1 MTNKQA
7 AIKIVKR
14 LRSYGFEALLAGGCV
29 RDMLL
34 GRPASDYDVATSALP
49 EDVIRLF
56 KHTLKVGAKFGVV
69 IVMMKDI
76 RVEVAMFRAESG
88 YADGRH
94 PATVKFAGAAED
106 AGRRDFTINGMFYDP
121 VNDKVIDYVNGQVD
135 LQRKIVRTIG
145 KPEERFG
152 EDYLRMLRA
161 VRFSTQLG
169 FEIEPA
175 TFSAICTLGENITR
189 ISGER
194 IAAELEGILIDPN
207 RSKGVSL
214 LVESGLAE
222 AVFPGFVG
230 EPAKFAVSIV
240 SQLRKKVDFALALT
254 GLFAGF
260 ETKFAIEKCQVLK
273 LSRNQNKHIK
283 FLLTHRDKLL
293 NDRMSLAEL
302 KKLLAE
308 PYFWD
313 LYELQRAI
321 QKARQAGISALV
333 NIRKRIKALGDIELR
348 PKPLLTGHDLI
359 RLGAVPGPALGQLA
373 EEMYIAQLEGQLQT
387 TQQAENWVIKWLQKH
402 KTFTNGHGLMH

>member
-7 AIKIVKR
+7 AIGIVRR
-14 LRSYGFEALLAGGCV
+14 LRNYGFEALLAGGCV

-69 IVMMKDI
+69 IVLMRDI
-76 RVEVAMFRAESG
+76 QVEVATFRTESG

-94 PATVKFAGAAED
+94 PAAVEFTGAAED

-121 VNDKVIDYVNGQVD
+121 IDNRVVDYVEGQVD
-135 LQRKIVRTIG
+135 LKKRIVRTIG
-145 KPEERFG
+145 KPEERFS

-175 TFSAICTLGENITR
+175 TFSAICSNAKNIAK

-207 RSKGVSL
+207 RSVGVSL

-222 AVFPGFVG
+222 SVFPGFVG

-283 FLLTHRDKLL
+283 FLLTGRDKLL
-293 NDRMSLAEL
+293 NDRMSLSEL

-321 QKARQAGISALV
+321 QRARQAGISALV

-359 RLGAVPGPALGQLA
+359 RLGAVQGPALGQLA

-387 TQQAENWVIKWLQKH
+387 ARQAQDWVIKWLQKH
-402 KTFTNGHGLMH
+402 KI

>member
-14 LRSYGFEALLAGGCV
+14 LRSYGYEALLAGGCV

-56 KHTLKVGAKFGVV
+56 ERTLKVGAKFGVV
-69 IVMMKDI
+69 IVLVKGQQ
-76 RVEVAMFRAESG
+76 VEVATFRTESG
-88 YADGRH
+88 YINGRH
-94 PATVKFAGAAED
+94 PATVKFAGAADD

-121 VNDKVIDYVNGQVD
+121 VDDKIVDYVDGQAD
-135 LQRKIVRTIG
+135 LNRCIIRTIG
-145 KPEERFG
+145 KPQERFS

-175 TFSAICTLGENITR
+175 TFSAICSNAKNIAK

-207 RSKGVSL
+207 RSAGVSL

-230 EPAKFAVSIV
+230 EPSKFAVSIV
-240 SQLRKKVDFALALT
+240 CQLRKKVDFALALT

-273 LSRNQNKHIK
+273 LSRSQNRHIK
-283 FLLTHRDKLL
+283 FLLSGRDRLL
-293 NDRMSLAEL
+293 NDRMSLAEM

-321 QKARQAGISALV
+321 QRARQAGISALV
-333 NIRKRIKALGDIELR
+333 NIRRRIKALGDIELR

-359 RLGAVPGPALGQLA
+359 RFGAVPGPVLGQLA

-387 TQQAENWVIKWLQKH
+387 AQQAEEWVIKWLLKH
-402 KTFTNGHGLMH
+402 KAGTDF